1 MSINAISSVSIYEY
15 YYRINDDKPKE
26 ESKTAK
32 ELKKLG
38 IKPSDNEAKNAAMLK
53 EVQETQQEAKNAVK
67 ETSYNNRPWAD
78 IMDQLGLSFN
88 KDPKDDIKNIKSALD
103 NLVKDIDDEEL
114 LADIKDLDDYV
125 KTMYIT
131 YYNNDYDSNKVSS
144 SLSKELEG
152 ISAINKALVF

>member
-15 YYRINDDKPKE
+15 YYRINDEKPK

-38 IKPSDNEAKNAAMLK
+38 IEPSDSETKNAAMLK
-53 EVQETQQEAKNAVK
+53 EAQETQQEAKNAVK

-78 IMDQLGLSFN
+78 IMDQLGLPFN
-88 KDPKDDIKNIKSALD
+88 KNPKDDIVSIKSAL
-103 NLVKDIDDEEL
+103 NKLVKDIDDEEL
-114 LADIKDLDDYV
+114 LSDIKDLDDYV
-125 KTMYIT
+125 KSLYMT

-152 ISAINKALVF
+152 ISAINKAFVF